1 MSLEIMFEDHPIKK
15 QAFLVSTNID
25 FTQWTYWDFFKGV
38 NPWFWSKIGQI
49 HLGLILDKWALKL
62 CLMFI
67 QLETNLSKRK
77 NTSILHSGHTG
88 IFKGANPWFW
98 SKIGKISSQFDFGQM
113 SLEIV
118 FEDHPIRKQAFLTS
132 LYKYWFYT
140 VDTLRFFKMVNSWF
154 WRKIGNFLFA
164 CFWTKISLEDDHLVI
179 K

>member
-1 MSLEIMFEDHPIKK
+1 MVPILDFFKRIQPWFSSKIGKISFQFDFGQMSLEIIMFEDHPIRK

-25 FTQWTYWDFFKGV
+25 FTQWTYWDFFKEV
-38 NPWFWSKIGQI
+38 
-49 HLGLILDKWALKL
+49 
-62 CLMFI
+62 
-67 QLETNLSKRK
+67 
-77 NTSILHSGHTG
+77 
-88 IFKGANPWFW
+88 NPWFW

-118 FEDHPIRKQAFLTS
+118 FEDHPVRKQAFLTS

-140 VDTLRFFKMVNSWF
+140 VDTLRFFKMINSWF